1 MPRSSEVLA
10 GVMGGCQCGAV
21 RYELRGRPVELVV
34 CHCKECQRQ
43 SGSAFG
49 MSLIVPSGS
58 FRLLSGDLKFFT
70 VVCDSGRT
78 KTCAFCRD
86 CGTRVYHS
94 SNNTISVKPGT
105 LDDTSSLRPTH
116 HYWTKRKQPWVVISD
131 DACAIPD
138 DG

>member
-1 MPRSSEVLA
+1 MPSFSEISA
-10 GVMGGCQCGAV
+10 GVTGGCQCGAV
-21 RYELRGRPVELVV
+21 RYQLRGRPVELVV

-49 MSLIVPSGS
+49 MSLVVTSGS
-58 FRLLSGDLKFFT
+58 FRLLSGDLKFFN
-70 VVCDSGRT
+70 VVCDSGRI

-94 SNNTISVKPGT
+94 VGYTISVKPGT
-105 LDDTSSLRPTH
+105 LDDTSSLQPTH
-116 HYWTKRKQPWVVISD
+116 HYWTKRKQPWVVIPAVAIS
-131 DACAIPD
+131 IPD